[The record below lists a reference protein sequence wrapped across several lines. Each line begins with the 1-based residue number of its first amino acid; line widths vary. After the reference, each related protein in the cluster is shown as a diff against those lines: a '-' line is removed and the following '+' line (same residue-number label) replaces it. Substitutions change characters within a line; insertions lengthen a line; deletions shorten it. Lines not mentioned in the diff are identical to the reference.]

1 MKLATQVLMLAATA
15 GLAALALTPRKPA
28 KDDEEKVESH
38 PPAHADADA
47 EADAWFI

>member
-28 KDDEEKVESH
+28 TDDDKKAESH
-38 PPAHADADA
+38 PPAYAAADADA
-47 EADAWFI
+47 DAWFV